1 VKPDAPAHRR
11 TARRTL
17 IAGIAVIAALG
28 LVGIPTPAAAH
39 DQLVNSTPAP
49 GARLDTPPEEIT
61 LTFSADL
68 LVLDDVVSGVAVLV
82 VDGDDRDW
90 AAEDVE
96 VFGDSVTVG
105 VDPAMPVAGYQVRW
119 QVVSQDGHPI
129 TGIIPFTIGDA
140 APLPAPDD
148 EDEDGQP
155 APADDRDNGAAGTA
169 SDTSGMRTVVIGVV
183 GAVAALVVVVLVVA
197 LRRRHAAAS
206 EPNTPPE

>member
-1 VKPDAPAHRR
+1 MKTDAPAHRR

-17 IAGIAVIAALG
+17 IAGTAVIAALG

-39 DQLVNSTPAP
+39 DQLVNSTPAS

-61 LTFSADL
+61 MTFSADL
-68 LVLDDVVSGVAVLV
+68 LVLDDVLSGVAVLV

-90 AAEDVE
+90 AAGDVE

-155 APADDRDNGAAGTA
+155 APAEDRDSGAAGAA
-169 SDTSGMRTVVIGVV
+169 SDTSGM
-183 GAVAALVVVVLVVA
+183 
-197 LRRRHAAAS
+197 
-206 EPNTPPE
+206 